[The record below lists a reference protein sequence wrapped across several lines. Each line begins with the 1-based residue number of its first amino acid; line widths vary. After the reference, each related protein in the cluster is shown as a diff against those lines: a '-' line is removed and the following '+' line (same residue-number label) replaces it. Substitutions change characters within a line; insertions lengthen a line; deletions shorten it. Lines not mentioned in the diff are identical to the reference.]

1 MAFQPVSAEAPTTVN
16 TSVARTRN
24 YLTGAEVETLMAA
37 ARKVSRYGHRD
48 ATMILIGYRHGLRA
62 GELCDLQW
70 HQVELSAGRL
80 HVRRSKRGTPSV
92 HPLDNVSAAERSII
106 RRAATLT
113 VELER
118 LEAKFAL
125 AGEASVQDLDA
136 YQRGANTL
144 KRLLQS
150 VGLQRRARDVGPT
163 LDQYLAEVAAEDAAK
178 EGPP

>member
-1 MAFQPVSAEAPTTVN
+1 MSAEPAISTT
-16 TSVARTRN
+16 TPAGRP
-24 YLTGAEVETLMAA
+24 AA
-37 ARKVSRYGHRD
+37 AQRSRITNG
-48 ATMILIGYRHGLRA
+48 
-62 GELCDLQW
+62 
-70 HQVELSAGRL
+70 SALLPGVDGRSAW
-80 HVRRSKRGTPSV
+80 VRRARDLIREHLADLGGF
-92 HPLDNVSAAERSII
+92 DNVSAAERSII
-106 RRAATLT
+106 RRASVLT

-163 LDQYLAEVAAEDAAK
+163 LDQYLAEVAAEVAAK

>member
-1 MAFQPVSAEAPTTVN
+1 MSAESAISTTTPTTP
-16 TSVARTRN
+16 
-24 YLTGAEVETLMAA
+24 TGRPAA
-37 ARKVSRYGHRD
+37 AQRSRITNG
-48 ATMILIGYRHGLRA
+48 
-62 GELCDLQW
+62 
-70 HQVELSAGRL
+70 SALLPGVDGRSAW
-80 HVRRSKRGTPSV
+80 VRRARDLIREHLADLGGF
-92 HPLDNVSAAERSII
+92 DNVSAAERSII
-106 RRAATLT
+106 RRASVLT

>member
-1 MAFQPVSAEAPTTVN
+1 MSAEPAISTT
-16 TSVARTRN
+16 TPAGRP
-24 YLTGAEVETLMAA
+24 AA
-37 ARKVSRYGHRD
+37 AQRSRITNG
-48 ATMILIGYRHGLRA
+48 
-62 GELCDLQW
+62 
-70 HQVELSAGRL
+70 SALLPGVDGRSAW
-80 HVRRSKRGTPSV
+80 VRRARDLIREHLADLGGF
-92 HPLDNVSAAERSII
+92 DNVSAAERSII
-106 RRAATLT
+106 RRASVLT

>member
-1 MAFQPVSAEAPTTVN
+1 MSAEPAISTT
-16 TSVARTRN
+16 TPAGRP
-24 YLTGAEVETLMAA
+24 AA
-37 ARKVSRYGHRD
+37 AQRSRITNG
-48 ATMILIGYRHGLRA
+48 
-62 GELCDLQW
+62 
-70 HQVELSAGRL
+70 SALLPGVDGRSAW
-80 HVRRSKRGTPSV
+80 VRRARDLIREHLADLGGF
-92 HPLDNVSAAERSII
+92 DNVSAAERSII
-106 RRAATLT
+106 RRASVLT

-136 YQRGANTL
+136 YQGGAYTL
-144 KRLLQS
+144 TRLLQC